1 VPRIKVT
8 ISPMTQIAAM
18 IHGIVATPPPTVTCC
33 DQEQIHVALPSDG
46 ADRLI
51 PLNPDASV

>member
-1 VPRIKVT
+1 VT

-18 IHGIVATPPPTVTCC
+18 IHRIVATPPPTVTCC

-51 PLNPDASV
+51 TLNPDASV